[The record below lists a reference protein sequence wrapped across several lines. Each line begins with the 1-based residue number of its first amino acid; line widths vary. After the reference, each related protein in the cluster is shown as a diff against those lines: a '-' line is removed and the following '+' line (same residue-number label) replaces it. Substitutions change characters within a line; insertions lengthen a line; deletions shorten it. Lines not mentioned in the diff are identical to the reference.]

1 MVCNI
6 LCCMNIYEETKM
18 IMKKY
23 GLNFKKKFGQ
33 NFLTSEEILE
43 EIIEKAEISKDDIVL
58 EIGPGIG
65 TLTAKLLEK
74 EAEVISVELD
84 QELIIPLKD
93 RFFMY
98 DNFTIISADILKV
111 DIYTEILRI
120 LKEKKK
126 DLGNRKIKVVA
137 NIPYYITTPI
147 IFKLLENRNIV
158 SEIYIMVQK
167 EVAER
172 ICAKIGT
179 KESSSITYM
188 VSYYTEYLW
197 DIYVD
202 KTKFMPSP
210 KVDSKVIALRFREKP
225 YPEVK
230 NEELYF
236 EVIRSAFL
244 HRRKTFLNSISASN
258 KIDKKIISNVMEELG
273 IDLRIR
279 AEKITDEM
287 YADIVDKY
295 LEKRR

>member
-1 MVCNI
+1 
-6 LCCMNIYEETKM
+6 MNIYEETKM
-18 IMKKY
+18 IMKRY
-23 GLNFKKKFGQ
+23 NLDFKKKFGQ

-43 EIIEKAEISKDDIVL
+43 EIISKAKISKDDIIL

-65 TLTAKLLEK
+65 TLTSKLLETG
-74 EAEVISVELD
+74 AEVISVEVDL
-84 QELIIPLKD
+84 ELIRPLKE

-98 DNFTIISADILKV
+98 NNFTIISADILKI
-111 DIYTEILRI
+111 DIYSEIVKI
-120 LKEKKK
+120 LESKGKTLNDK
-126 DLGNRKIKVVA
+126 KIKVVA

-147 IFKLLENRNIV
+147 MFKLLESRNIV

-202 KTKFMPSP
+202 KTKFVPSP
-210 KVDSKVIALRFREKP
+210 KVDSKVIALKFREKP

-236 EVIRSAFL
+236 EIIRSAFL

-258 KIDKKIISNVMEELG
+258 KIDKKIISNIMEELG

>member
-1 MVCNI
+1 
-6 LCCMNIYEETKM
+6 MNIYEETKM
-18 IMKKY
+18 IMRKY
-23 GLNFKKKFGQ
+23 NLDFKKKFGQ
-33 NFLTSEEILE
+33 NFLTSEEILDE
-43 EIIEKAEISKDDIVL
+43 VISKANISKDDIIL

-65 TLTAKLLEK
+65 TLTAKLLETG
-74 EAEVISVELD
+74 AEVISVEVDL
-84 QELIIPLKD
+84 ELVKPLKD

-98 DNFTIISADILKV
+98 DNFTIISSDILKV
-111 DIYTEILRI
+111 DIYNEMVKI
-120 LKEKKK
+120 
-126 DLGNRKIKVVA
+126 LGNKGKRLDDRKIKVVA

-210 KVDSKVIALRFREKP
+210 KVDSKVIALRFRENP
-225 YPEVK
+225 YPEVRD
-230 NEELYF
+230 EELYF
-236 EVIRSAFL
+236 EIIRTAFL
-244 HRRKTFLNSISASN
+244 HRRKTFLNSVSSSN
-258 KIDKKIISNVMEELG
+258 KIDKNIVSKILEELG
-273 IDLRIR
+273 IDLKIR
-279 AEKITDEM
+279 AEKITDNM
-287 YADIVDKY
+287 YANIVEKY
-295 LEKRR
+295 IEKRR

>member
-1 MVCNI
+1 
-6 LCCMNIYEETKM
+6 MNIYEETKM
-18 IMKKY
+18 IMKRY
-23 GLNFKKKFGQ
+23 NLDFKKKFGQ

-43 EIIEKAEISKDDIVL
+43 EIISKAKISKDDIIL

-65 TLTAKLLEK
+65 TLTSKLLETG
-74 EAEVISVELD
+74 AEVISVEVDL
-84 QELIIPLKD
+84 ELIRPLKE

-98 DNFTIISADILKV
+98 NNFTIISADILKI
-111 DIYTEILRI
+111 DIYSEIVKI
-120 LKEKKK
+120 LESKGKTLNDK
-126 DLGNRKIKVVA
+126 KIKVVA

-147 IFKLLENRNIV
+147 MFKLLESRNIV

-202 KTKFMPSP
+202 KTNFVPSP
-210 KVDSKVIALRFREKP
+210 KVDSKVIALKFREKP

-236 EVIRSAFL
+236 EIIRSAFL

-258 KIDKKIISNVMEELG
+258 KIDKKIISNIMEELG
-273 IDLRIR
+273 IDLKIR
-279 AEKITDEM
+279 AEKITDKM

-295 LEKRR
+295 IEKRR

>member
-1 MVCNI
+1 
-6 LCCMNIYEETKM
+6 MNIYEETKM

-23 GLNFKKKFGQ
+23 NLDFKKKFGQ
-33 NFLTSEEILE
+33 NFLTSEEILDE
-43 EIIEKAEISKDDIVL
+43 VISKANISKDDIIL

-65 TLTAKLLEK
+65 TLTAKLLETG
-74 EAEVISVELD
+74 AEVISVEVDL
-84 QELIIPLKD
+84 ELVKPLKD

-98 DNFTIISADILKV
+98 DNFTIISSDILKV
-111 DIYTEILRI
+111 DIYNEMVKIL
-120 LKEKKK
+120 EKKGK
-126 DLGNRKIKVVA
+126 KLDDRKIKVVA

-210 KVDSKVIALRFREKP
+210 KVDSKVIALRFRESP

-230 NEELYF
+230 DEELYF
-236 EVIRSAFL
+236 EIIRTAFL
-244 HRRKTFLNSISASN
+244 HRRKTFLNSVSSSN
-258 KIDKKIISNVMEELG
+258 KIDKNIVSKILEELG
-273 IDLRIR
+273 IDLKIR
-279 AEKITDEM
+279 AEKITDNM
-287 YADIVDKY
+287 YANIVEKY
-295 LEKRR
+295 MEKRR

>member
-1 MVCNI
+1 
-6 LCCMNIYEETKM
+6 MNIYKETKM
-18 IMKKY
+18 IMKRY
-23 GLNFKKKFGQ
+23 NLDFKKKFGQ

-43 EIIEKAEISKDDIVL
+43 EIISKAKISKDDIIL

-65 TLTAKLLEK
+65 TLTSKLLETG
-74 EAEVISVELD
+74 AEVISVEVDL
-84 QELIIPLKD
+84 ELIRPLKE

-98 DNFTIISADILKV
+98 NNFTIISADILKI
-111 DIYTEILRI
+111 DIYSEIVKI
-120 LKEKKK
+120 LESKGKTLNDK
-126 DLGNRKIKVVA
+126 KIKVVA

-147 IFKLLENRNIV
+147 MFKLLESRNIV

-202 KTKFMPSP
+202 KTKFVPRP
-210 KVDSKVIALRFREKP
+210 KVDSKVIALKFREKP

-236 EVIRSAFL
+236 EIIRSAFL

-258 KIDKKIISNVMEELG
+258 KIDKKIISNIMEELG

-279 AEKITDEM
+279 AEKITDKM

-295 LEKRR
+295 IEKRR

>member
-1 MVCNI
+1 
-6 LCCMNIYEETKM
+6 MNIYEETKM
-18 IMKKY
+18 IMRKY
-23 GLNFKKKFGQ
+23 NLDFKKKFGQ
-33 NFLTSEEILE
+33 NFLTSEEILDE
-43 EIIEKAEISKDDIVL
+43 VILKANISKDDIIL

-65 TLTAKLLEK
+65 TLTAKLLETG
-74 EAEVISVELD
+74 AEVISVEVDL
-84 QELIIPLKD
+84 ELVKPLKD

-98 DNFTIISADILKV
+98 DNFTIISSDILKV
-111 DIYTEILRI
+111 DIYNEMVKIL
-120 LKEKKK
+120 EKKGK
-126 DLGNRKIKVVA
+126 KLDDRKIKVVA

-210 KVDSKVIALRFREKP
+210 KVDSKVIALRFRESP

-230 NEELYF
+230 DEELYF
-236 EVIRSAFL
+236 EIIRTAFL
-244 HRRKTFLNSISASN
+244 HRRKTFLNSVSSSN
-258 KIDKKIISNVMEELG
+258 KIDKNIVSKILEELG
-273 IDLRIR
+273 IDLKIR
-279 AEKITDEM
+279 AEKITDNM
-287 YADIVDKY
+287 YANIVEKY
-295 LEKRR
+295 IEERR

>member
-1 MVCNI
+1 
-6 LCCMNIYEETKM
+6 MNIYEETKM
-18 IMKKY
+18 IMKRY
-23 GLNFKKKFGQ
+23 NLDFKKKFGQ

-43 EIIEKAEISKDDIVL
+43 EIISKAKISKDDIIL

-65 TLTAKLLEK
+65 TLTSKLLETG
-74 EAEVISVELD
+74 AEVISVEVDL
-84 QELIIPLKD
+84 ELIRPLKE

-98 DNFTIISADILKV
+98 NNFTIISADILKI
-111 DIYTEILRI
+111 DIYSEIVKI
-120 LKEKKK
+120 LESKGKTLNDK
-126 DLGNRKIKVVA
+126 KIKVVA

-147 IFKLLENRNIV
+147 MFKLLESRNIV

-202 KTKFMPSP
+202 KTKFVPSP
-210 KVDSKVIALRFREKP
+210 KVDSKVIALKFREKP

-236 EVIRSAFL
+236 EIIRSAFL

-258 KIDKKIISNVMEELG
+258 KIDKKIISNIMEELG

-279 AEKITDEM
+279 AEKITDKI

-295 LEKRR
+295 IEKRR

>member
-1 MVCNI
+1 
-6 LCCMNIYEETKM
+6 MNIYEETKM
-18 IMKKY
+18 IMKRY
-23 GLNFKKKFGQ
+23 NLDFKKKFGQ

-43 EIIEKAEISKDDIVL
+43 EIISKVKISKDDIIL

-65 TLTAKLLEK
+65 TLTSKLLETG
-74 EAEVISVELD
+74 AEVISVEVDL
-84 QELIIPLKD
+84 ELIRPLKE

-98 DNFTIISADILKV
+98 NNFTIISADILKI
-111 DIYTEILRI
+111 DIYSEIVKI
-120 LKEKKK
+120 LESKGKTLNDK
-126 DLGNRKIKVVA
+126 KIKVVA

-147 IFKLLENRNIV
+147 MFKLLESRNIV

-202 KTKFMPSP
+202 KTKFVPSP
-210 KVDSKVIALRFREKP
+210 KVDSKVIALKFREKP

-236 EVIRSAFL
+236 EIIRSAFL

-258 KIDKKIISNVMEELG
+258 KIDKKIISNIMEELG

-279 AEKITDEM
+279 AEKITDKM

-295 LEKRR
+295 IEKRR

>member
-1 MVCNI
+1 
-6 LCCMNIYEETKM
+6 MNIYEETKM
-18 IMKKY
+18 IMRKY
-23 GLNFKKKFGQ
+23 NLDFKKKFGQ

-43 EIIEKAEISKDDIVL
+43 EVISKAKISKDDIIL

-65 TLTAKLLEK
+65 TLTSKLLETG
-74 EAEVISVELD
+74 AEVISVEVDL
-84 QELIIPLKD
+84 ELIQPLKD

-126 DLGNRKIKVVA
+126 YLGNRKIKVVA

-202 KTKFMPSP
+202 KTKVIPSP

-236 EVIRSAFL
+236 EIIRSAFL

-258 KIDKKIISNVMEELG
+258 KIDKKVISSVMEELG

>member
-1 MVCNI
+1 
-6 LCCMNIYEETKM
+6 MNIYEETKM
-18 IMKKY
+18 MMKRY
-23 GLNFKKKFGQ
+23 NLDFKKKFGQ

-43 EIIEKAEISKDDIVL
+43 EIISKAKISKDDIIL

-65 TLTAKLLEK
+65 TLTSKLLETG
-74 EAEVISVELD
+74 AEVISVEVDL
-84 QELIIPLKD
+84 ELIRPLKE

-98 DNFTIISADILKV
+98 NNFTIISSDILKI
-111 DIYTEILRI
+111 DIYSEIVKI
-120 LKEKKK
+120 LESKGKTLNDK
-126 DLGNRKIKVVA
+126 KIKVVA

-147 IFKLLENRNIV
+147 IFKLLESRNIV

-202 KTKFMPSP
+202 KTKFVPSP
-210 KVDSKVIALRFREKP
+210 KVDSKVIALKFREKP

-236 EVIRSAFL
+236 EIIRSAFL

-258 KIDKKIISNVMEELG
+258 KIDKKIISNIMEELG

>member
-1 MVCNI
+1 
-6 LCCMNIYEETKM
+6 MNIYEETKM
-18 IMKKY
+18 IMKRY
-23 GLNFKKKFGQ
+23 NLDFKKKFGQ
-33 NFLTSEEILE
+33 NFLTSEEILK
-43 EIIEKAEISKDDIVL
+43 EIISKARISKDDIIL

-65 TLTAKLLEK
+65 TLTSKLLETG
-74 EAEVISVELD
+74 AEVISVEVDL
-84 QELIIPLKD
+84 ELIRPLKE

-98 DNFTIISADILKV
+98 NNFTIISADILKI
-111 DIYTEILRI
+111 DIYSEIVKI
-120 LKEKKK
+120 LESKGKTLNDK
-126 DLGNRKIKVVA
+126 KIKVVA

-147 IFKLLENRNIV
+147 MFKLLESRNIV

-202 KTKFMPSP
+202 KTKFVPSP
-210 KVDSKVIALRFREKP
+210 KVDSKVIALKFREKP

-230 NEELYF
+230 NEKLYF
-236 EVIRSAFL
+236 EIIRSAFL

-258 KIDKKIISNVMEELG
+258 KIDKKIISNIMEELG

-279 AEKITDEM
+279 AEKITDKM

-295 LEKRR
+295 IEKRR

>member
-1 MVCNI
+1 
-6 LCCMNIYEETKM
+6 MNIYVETKM

-23 GLNFKKKFGQ
+23 NLDFKKKFGQ
-33 NFLTSEEILE
+33 NFLTSEEILDE
-43 EIIEKAEISKDDIVL
+43 VISKANISKDDIIL

-65 TLTAKLLEK
+65 TLTAKLLETG
-74 EAEVISVELD
+74 AEVISVEVDL
-84 QELIIPLKD
+84 ELVKPLKD

-98 DNFTIISADILKV
+98 DNFTIISSDILKV
-111 DIYTEILRI
+111 DIYNEMVKI
-120 LKEKKK
+120 
-126 DLGNRKIKVVA
+126 LGNKGKRLDDRKIKVVA

-210 KVDSKVIALRFREKP
+210 KVDSKVIALRFRENP

-230 NEELYF
+230 DEGLYF
-236 EVIRSAFL
+236 EIIRTAFL
-244 HRRKTFLNSISASN
+244 HRRKTFLNSVSSSN
-258 KIDKKIISNVMEELG
+258 KIDKNIVSKILEELG
-273 IDLRIR
+273 IDLKIR
-279 AEKITDEM
+279 AEKITDNM
-287 YADIVDKY
+287 YANIVEKY
-295 LEKRR
+295 IEKRR

>member
-1 MVCNI
+1 
-6 LCCMNIYEETKM
+6 MNIYEETKM
-18 IMKKY
+18 MMKRY
-23 GLNFKKKFGQ
+23 NLDFKKKFGQ
-33 NFLTSEEILE
+33 NFLTSEEILK
-43 EIIEKAEISKDDIVL
+43 EIISKARISKDDIIL

-65 TLTAKLLEK
+65 TLTSKLLETG
-74 EAEVISVELD
+74 AEVISVEVDL
-84 QELIIPLKD
+84 ELIRPLKE

-98 DNFTIISADILKV
+98 NNFTIISADILKI
-111 DIYTEILRI
+111 DIYSEIVKI
-120 LKEKKK
+120 LESKGKALNDK
-126 DLGNRKIKVVA
+126 KIKVVA

-147 IFKLLENRNIV
+147 MFKLLESRNIV

-202 KTKFMPSP
+202 KTKFVPSP
-210 KVDSKVIALRFREKP
+210 KVDSKVIALKFREKP

-236 EVIRSAFL
+236 EIIRSAFL

-258 KIDKKIISNVMEELG
+258 KIDKKIISNIMEELG

-279 AEKITDEM
+279 AEKITDKM

-295 LEKRR
+295 IEKRR

>member
-1 MVCNI
+1 
-6 LCCMNIYEETKM
+6 MNIYDETKM
-18 IMKKY
+18 IMRKY
-23 GLNFKKKFGQ
+23 NLDFKKKFGQ
-33 NFLTSEEILE
+33 NFLTSEEILDE
-43 EIIEKAEISKDDIVL
+43 VISKANISKDDIIL

-65 TLTAKLLEK
+65 TLTAKLLETG
-74 EAEVISVELD
+74 AEVISVEVDL
-84 QELIIPLKD
+84 ELVKPLKD

-98 DNFTIISADILKV
+98 DNFTIISSDILKV
-111 DIYTEILRI
+111 DIYNEMVKILEN
-120 LKEKKK
+120 KGKKL
-126 DLGNRKIKVVA
+126 DDRKVKVVA

-210 KVDSKVIALRFREKP
+210 KVDSKVIALRFRESP

-230 NEELYF
+230 DEELYF
-236 EVIRSAFL
+236 EIIRTAFL
-244 HRRKTFLNSISASN
+244 HRRKTFLNSVSSSN
-258 KIDKKIISNVMEELG
+258 KIDKNIVSKILEELG
-273 IDLRIR
+273 IDLKIR
-279 AEKITDEM
+279 AEKITDNM
-287 YADIVDKY
+287 YANIVEKY
-295 LEKRR
+295 IEKRR

>member
-1 MVCNI
+1 
-6 LCCMNIYEETKM
+6 MNIYEETKM
-18 IMKKY
+18 IMKRY
-23 GLNFKKKFGQ
+23 NLDFKKKFGQ

-43 EIIEKAEISKDDIVL
+43 EIISKAKISKDDIIL

-65 TLTAKLLEK
+65 TLTSKLLETG
-74 EAEVISVELD
+74 AEVISVEVDL
-84 QELIIPLKD
+84 ELIRPLKE

-98 DNFTIISADILKV
+98 NNFTIISADILKI
-111 DIYTEILRI
+111 DIYSEIVKI
-120 LKEKKK
+120 LESKGRTLNDK
-126 DLGNRKIKVVA
+126 KIKVVA

-147 IFKLLENRNIV
+147 MFKLLESRNIV

-202 KTKFMPSP
+202 KTKFVPSP
-210 KVDSKVIALRFREKP
+210 KVDSKVIALKFREKP

-236 EVIRSAFL
+236 EIIRSAFL

-258 KIDKKIISNVMEELG
+258 KIDKKIISSIMEELG

-279 AEKITDEM
+279 AEKITDKM

-295 LEKRR
+295 IEKRR

>member
-1 MVCNI
+1 
-6 LCCMNIYEETKM
+6 MNIYDETKM
-18 IMKKY
+18 IMRKY
-23 GLNFKKKFGQ
+23 NLDFKKKFGQ
-33 NFLTSEEILE
+33 NFLTSEEILDE
-43 EIIEKAEISKDDIVL
+43 VISKANISKDDIIL

-65 TLTAKLLEK
+65 TLTAKLLETG
-74 EAEVISVELD
+74 AEVISVEVDL
-84 QELIIPLKD
+84 ELVKPLKD

-98 DNFTIISADILKV
+98 DNFTIISSDILKV
-111 DIYTEILRI
+111 DIYNEMVKIL
-120 LKEKKK
+120 EKKGK
-126 DLGNRKIKVVA
+126 KLDDRKIKVVA

-158 SEIYIMVQK
+158 SEVYIMVQK

-210 KVDSKVIALRFREKP
+210 KVDSKVIALRFRENP

-230 NEELYF
+230 DEGLYF
-236 EVIRSAFL
+236 EIIRTAFL
-244 HRRKTFLNSISASN
+244 HRRKTFLNSISSSN
-258 KIDKKIISNVMEELG
+258 KIDKNIVSKILEELG
-273 IDLRIR
+273 IDLKIR
-279 AEKITDEM
+279 AEKITDNM
-287 YADIVDKY
+287 YANIVEKY
-295 LEKRR
+295 IEKRR

>member
-1 MVCNI
+1 
-6 LCCMNIYEETKM
+6 MNIYEETKM
-18 IMKKY
+18 IMRKY
-23 GLNFKKKFGQ
+23 NLDFKKKFGQ

-43 EIIEKAEISKDDIVL
+43 EVISKAKISKDDIIL

-65 TLTAKLLEK
+65 TLTSKLLETG
-74 EAEVISVELD
+74 AEVISVEVDL
-84 QELIIPLKD
+84 ELIQPLKD

-98 DNFTIISADILKV
+98 NNFTIISADILKV

-210 KVDSKVIALRFREKP
+210 KVDSKVIALKFREKP

-236 EVIRSAFL
+236 EIIRSAFL

-258 KIDKKIISNVMEELG
+258 KIDKKIISSIMEELG
-273 IDLRIR
+273 INLRIR
-279 AEKITDEM
+279 AEKITDKM

-295 LEKRR
+295 IEKRR

>member
-1 MVCNI
+1 
-6 LCCMNIYEETKM
+6 MNIYEETKM
-18 IMKKY
+18 IMKRY
-23 GLNFKKKFGQ
+23 NLDFKKKFGQ

-43 EIIEKAEISKDDIVL
+43 EIISKAKISKDDIIL

-65 TLTAKLLEK
+65 TLTSKLLETG
-74 EAEVISVELD
+74 AEVISVEVDL
-84 QELIIPLKD
+84 ELIRPLKE

-98 DNFTIISADILKV
+98 NNFTIISSDILKI
-111 DIYTEILRI
+111 DIYSEIVKI
-120 LKEKKK
+120 LESKGKTLNDK
-126 DLGNRKIKVVA
+126 KIKVVA

-147 IFKLLENRNIV
+147 IFKLLESRNIV

-172 ICAKIGT
+172 IGAKIGT

-202 KTKFMPSP
+202 KTKFVPSP
-210 KVDSKVIALRFREKP
+210 KVDSKVIALKFREKP

-236 EVIRSAFL
+236 EIIRSAFL

-258 KIDKKIISNVMEELG
+258 KIDKKIISNIMEELG

-279 AEKITDEM
+279 AEKITDKM
-287 YADIVDKY
+287 YSDIVDKY
-295 LEKRR
+295 IEKRR

>member
-1 MVCNI
+1 
-6 LCCMNIYEETKM
+6 MNIYEETKM
-18 IMKKY
+18 IMRKY
-23 GLNFKKKFGQ
+23 NLDFKKKFGQ
-33 NFLTSEEILE
+33 NFLTSEEILDE
-43 EIIEKAEISKDDIVL
+43 VISKTNISKDDIIL

-65 TLTAKLLEK
+65 TLTAKLLETG
-74 EAEVISVELD
+74 AEVISVEVDL
-84 QELIIPLKD
+84 ELVKPLKD

-98 DNFTIISADILKV
+98 DNFTIISSDILKV
-111 DIYTEILRI
+111 DIYNEMVKILEN
-120 LKEKKK
+120 KGKKL
-126 DLGNRKIKVVA
+126 DDRKIKVVA

-210 KVDSKVIALRFREKP
+210 KVDSKVIALRFRESP

-230 NEELYF
+230 DEELYF
-236 EVIRSAFL
+236 EIIRTAFL
-244 HRRKTFLNSISASN
+244 HRRKTFLNSISSSN
-258 KIDKKIISNVMEELG
+258 KIDKNIVSKILEELG
-273 IDLRIR
+273 IDLKIR
-279 AEKITDEM
+279 AEKITDNM
-287 YADIVDKY
+287 YANIVEKY
-295 LEKRR
+295 IEKRR

>member
-1 MVCNI
+1 
-6 LCCMNIYEETKM
+6 MNIYEETKM
-18 IMKKY
+18 IMRKY
-23 GLNFKKKFGQ
+23 NLDFKKKFGQ

-43 EIIEKAEISKDDIVL
+43 EVISKAKISKDDIIL

-65 TLTAKLLEK
+65 TLTSKLLETG
-74 EAEVISVELD
+74 AEVISVEVDL
-84 QELIIPLKD
+84 ELIQPLKD

-111 DIYTEILRI
+111 DIYNEILRI

-258 KIDKKIISNVMEELG
+258 KIDKKIISSVMEELG

>member
-1 MVCNI
+1 
-6 LCCMNIYEETKM
+6 MNIYEETKM

-23 GLNFKKKFGQ
+23 NLDFKKKFGQ
-33 NFLTSEEILE
+33 NFLTSEEILDE
-43 EIIEKAEISKDDIVL
+43 VISKANISKDDIIL

-65 TLTAKLLEK
+65 TLTAKLLETG
-74 EAEVISVELD
+74 AEVISVEVDL
-84 QELIIPLKD
+84 ELVKPLKD

-98 DNFTIISADILKV
+98 DNFTIISSDILKV
-111 DIYTEILRI
+111 DIYNEMVKI
-120 LKEKKK
+120 
-126 DLGNRKIKVVA
+126 LGNKGKKLDDRKIKVVA

-210 KVDSKVIALRFREKP
+210 KVDSKVIALRFRESP

-230 NEELYF
+230 DEELYF
-236 EVIRSAFL
+236 EIIRTAFL
-244 HRRKTFLNSISASN
+244 HRRKTFLNSVSSSN
-258 KIDKKIISNVMEELG
+258 KIDKNVVSKILEELG
-273 IDLRIR
+273 IDLKIR
-279 AEKITDEM
+279 AEKITDNM
-287 YADIVDKY
+287 YANIVEKY
-295 LEKRR
+295 IEKRR

>member
-1 MVCNI
+1 
-6 LCCMNIYEETKM
+6 MNIYEETKM
-18 IMKKY
+18 IMRKY
-23 GLNFKKKFGQ
+23 NLDLKKKFGQ

-43 EIIEKAEISKDDIVL
+43 EVISKAKISKDDIIL

-65 TLTAKLLEK
+65 TLTSKLLETG
-74 EAEVISVELD
+74 AEVISVEVDL
-84 QELIIPLKD
+84 ELIQPLKD

-126 DLGNRKIKVVA
+126 YLGNRKTKVVA

-202 KTKFMPSP
+202 KTKFIPSP

-236 EVIRSAFL
+236 EIIRSAFL

-258 KIDKKIISNVMEELG
+258 KIDKKVISSVMEELG

>member
-1 MVCNI
+1 
-6 LCCMNIYEETKM
+6 MNIYEETKM
-18 IMKKY
+18 IMRKY
-23 GLNFKKKFGQ
+23 NLDFKKKFGQ

-43 EIIEKAEISKDDIVL
+43 EVISKAKISKDDIIL

-65 TLTAKLLEK
+65 TLTSKLLETG
-74 EAEVISVELD
+74 AEVISVEVDL
-84 QELIIPLKD
+84 ELIQPLKD

-126 DLGNRKIKVVA
+126 ELVNRKIKVVA

-236 EVIRSAFL
+236 EIIRSAFL

-258 KIDKKIISNVMEELG
+258 KIDKKIISIVMEELG

>member
-1 MVCNI
+1 
-6 LCCMNIYEETKM
+6 MNIYEETKM
-18 IMKKY
+18 IMRKY
-23 GLNFKKKFGQ
+23 NLDFKKKFGQ
-33 NFLTSEEILE
+33 NFLTSEEILDE
-43 EIIEKAEISKDDIVL
+43 VILKANISKDDIIL

-65 TLTAKLLEK
+65 TLTAKLLETG
-74 EAEVISVELD
+74 AEVISVEVDL
-84 QELIIPLKD
+84 ELVKPLKD

-98 DNFTIISADILKV
+98 DNFTIISSDILKV
-111 DIYTEILRI
+111 DIYNEMVKILEN
-120 LKEKKK
+120 KGKKL
-126 DLGNRKIKVVA
+126 DDRKVKVVA

-210 KVDSKVIALRFREKP
+210 KVDSKVIALRFRESP
-225 YPEVK
+225 YPEVRD
-230 NEELYF
+230 EELYF
-236 EVIRSAFL
+236 EIIRTAFL
-244 HRRKTFLNSISASN
+244 HRRKTFLNSVSSSN
-258 KIDKKIISNVMEELG
+258 KIDKNIVSKILEELG
-273 IDLRIR
+273 IDLKIR
-279 AEKITDEM
+279 AEKITDNM
-287 YADIVDKY
+287 YANIVEKY
-295 LEKRR
+295 MEKRR

>member
-1 MVCNI
+1 
-6 LCCMNIYEETKM
+6 MNIYEETKM
-18 IMKKY
+18 IMRKY
-23 GLNFKKKFGQ
+23 NLDLKKKFGQ

-43 EIIEKAEISKDDIVL
+43 EVISKAKISKDDIIL

-65 TLTAKLLEK
+65 TLTSKLLETG
-74 EAEVISVELD
+74 AEVISVEVDL
-84 QELIIPLKD
+84 ELIQPLKD

-210 KVDSKVIALRFREKP
+210 KVDSKVIALKFREKP

-236 EVIRSAFL
+236 EIIRSAFL

-258 KIDKKIISNVMEELG
+258 KIDKKIISSVMEELG

>member
-1 MVCNI
+1 
-6 LCCMNIYEETKM
+6 MNIYEETKM
-18 IMKKY
+18 IMRKY
-23 GLNFKKKFGQ
+23 NLDLKKKFGQ

-43 EIIEKAEISKDDIVL
+43 EVISKAKISKDDIIL

-65 TLTAKLLEK
+65 TLTSKLLETG
-74 EAEVISVELD
+74 AEVISVEVDL
-84 QELIIPLKD
+84 ELIQPLKD

-126 DLGNRKIKVVA
+126 YLGNRKTKVVA

-202 KTKFMPSP
+202 KTKFIPSP

-230 NEELYF
+230 NKELYF
-236 EVIRSAFL
+236 EIIRSAFL

-258 KIDKKIISNVMEELG
+258 KIDKKIISSVMEELG

>member
-1 MVCNI
+1 
-6 LCCMNIYEETKM
+6 MNIYEETKM
-18 IMKKY
+18 IMKRY
-23 GLNFKKKFGQ
+23 NLDFKKKFGQ
-33 NFLTSEEILE
+33 NFLTSEEILK
-43 EIIEKAEISKDDIVL
+43 EIISKARISKDDIIL

-65 TLTAKLLEK
+65 TLTSKLLETG
-74 EAEVISVELD
+74 AEVISVEVDL
-84 QELIIPLKD
+84 ELIRPLKE

-98 DNFTIISADILKV
+98 NNFTIISADILKI
-111 DIYTEILRI
+111 DIYSEIVKI
-120 LKEKKK
+120 LESKGKTLNDK
-126 DLGNRKIKVVA
+126 KIKVVA

-202 KTKFMPSP
+202 KIKFVPSP
-210 KVDSKVIALRFREKP
+210 KVDSKVIALKFREKP

-236 EVIRSAFL
+236 EIIRSAFL

-258 KIDKKIISNVMEELG
+258 KIDKKIISNIMEELG

-279 AEKITDEM
+279 AEKITDKM

-295 LEKRR
+295 IEKRR

>member
-1 MVCNI
+1 
-6 LCCMNIYEETKM
+6 MNIYEETKM
-18 IMKKY
+18 IMKRY
-23 GLNFKKKFGQ
+23 NLDFKKKFGQ

-43 EIIEKAEISKDDIVL
+43 EIISKAKISKDDIIL

-65 TLTAKLLEK
+65 TLTSKLLETG
-74 EAEVISVELD
+74 AEVISVEVDL
-84 QELIIPLKD
+84 ELIRPLKE

-98 DNFTIISADILKV
+98 NNFTIISSDILKI
-111 DIYTEILRI
+111 DIYSEIVKI
-120 LKEKKK
+120 LESKGKTLNDK
-126 DLGNRKIKVVA
+126 KIKVVA

-147 IFKLLENRNIV
+147 IFKLLESRNIV

-197 DIYVD
+197 DMYVD
-202 KTKFMPSP
+202 KTKFVPSP
-210 KVDSKVIALRFREKP
+210 KVDSKVIALKFREKP

-236 EVIRSAFL
+236 EIIRSAFL

-258 KIDKKIISNVMEELG
+258 KIDKKIISNIMEELG

-279 AEKITDEM
+279 AEKITDKM

-295 LEKRR
+295 IEKRR

>member
-1 MVCNI
+1 
-6 LCCMNIYEETKM
+6 MNIYEETKM
-18 IMKKY
+18 IMRKY
-23 GLNFKKKFGQ
+23 NLDFKKKFGQ

-43 EIIEKAEISKDDIVL
+43 EVISKAKISKDDIIL

-65 TLTAKLLEK
+65 TLTSKLLETG
-74 EAEVISVELD
+74 AEVISVEVDL
-84 QELIIPLKD
+84 ELIQPLKD

-98 DNFTIISADILKV
+98 NNFTIISADILKV

-210 KVDSKVIALRFREKP
+210 KVDSKVIALKFREKP

-236 EVIRSAFL
+236 EIIRSAFL

-258 KIDKKIISNVMEELG
+258 KIDKKIISSVMEELG

>member
-1 MVCNI
+1 
-6 LCCMNIYEETKM
+6 MNIYEETKM
-18 IMKKY
+18 IMRKY
-23 GLNFKKKFGQ
+23 NLDFKKKFGQ

-43 EIIEKAEISKDDIVL
+43 EVISKAKISKDDIIL

-65 TLTAKLLEK
+65 TLTSKLLETG
-74 EAEVISVELD
+74 AEVISVEVDL
-84 QELIIPLKD
+84 ELIQPLKD

-179 KESSSITYM
+179 KETSSITYM

-258 KIDKKIISNVMEELG
+258 KIDKKIISSVMEELG

>member
-1 MVCNI
+1 
-6 LCCMNIYEETKM
+6 MNIYEETKM
-18 IMKKY
+18 IMKRY
-23 GLNFKKKFGQ
+23 NLDFKKKFGQ

-43 EIIEKAEISKDDIVL
+43 EIISKAKISKDDIIL

-65 TLTAKLLEK
+65 TLTSKLLETG
-74 EAEVISVELD
+74 AEVISVEVDL
-84 QELIIPLKD
+84 ELIRPLKE

-98 DNFTIISADILKV
+98 NNFTIISSDILKI
-111 DIYTEILRI
+111 DIYSEIVKI
-120 LKEKKK
+120 LESKGKTLNDK
-126 DLGNRKIKVVA
+126 KIKVVA
-137 NIPYYITTPI
+137 NITYYITTPI
-147 IFKLLENRNIV
+147 IFKLLESRNIV

-202 KTKFMPSP
+202 KTKFVPSP
-210 KVDSKVIALRFREKP
+210 KVDSKVIALKFREKP

-236 EVIRSAFL
+236 EIIRSAFL

-258 KIDKKIISNVMEELG
+258 KIDKKIISNIMEELG

-279 AEKITDEM
+279 AEKITDKM

-295 LEKRR
+295 IEKRR

>member
-1 MVCNI
+1 
-6 LCCMNIYEETKM
+6 MNIYEETKM
-18 IMKKY
+18 IMKRY
-23 GLNFKKKFGQ
+23 NLDFKKKFGQ

-43 EIIEKAEISKDDIVL
+43 EIISKAKISKDDIIL

-65 TLTAKLLEK
+65 TLTSKLLETG
-74 EAEVISVELD
+74 AEVISVEVDL
-84 QELIIPLKD
+84 ELIRPLKE

-98 DNFTIISADILKV
+98 NNFTIILADILKI
-111 DIYTEILRI
+111 DIYSEIVKI
-120 LKEKKK
+120 LESKGKTLNDK
-126 DLGNRKIKVVA
+126 KIKVVA

-147 IFKLLENRNIV
+147 MFKLLESRNIV

-202 KTKFMPSP
+202 KTKFVPSP
-210 KVDSKVIALRFREKP
+210 KVDSKVIALKFREKP

-236 EVIRSAFL
+236 EIIRSAFL

-258 KIDKKIISNVMEELG
+258 KIDKKIISNIMEELG

-279 AEKITDEM
+279 AEKITDKM

-295 LEKRR
+295 IEKRR

>member
-1 MVCNI
+1 
-6 LCCMNIYEETKM
+6 MNIYEETKM
-18 IMKKY
+18 IMRKY
-23 GLNFKKKFGQ
+23 NLDFKKKFGQ

-43 EIIEKAEISKDDIVL
+43 EVISKAKISKDDIIL

-65 TLTAKLLEK
+65 TLTSKLLETG
-74 EAEVISVELD
+74 AEVISVEVDL
-84 QELIIPLKD
+84 ELIQPLKD

-111 DIYTEILRI
+111 DIYIEILRI

-210 KVDSKVIALRFREKP
+210 KVDSKVIALKFREKP

-236 EVIRSAFL
+236 EIIRSAFL

-279 AEKITDEM
+279 AEKITDEI

>member
-1 MVCNI
+1 
-6 LCCMNIYEETKM
+6 MNIYEETKM
-18 IMKKY
+18 IMKRY
-23 GLNFKKKFGQ
+23 NLDFKKKFGQ

-43 EIIEKAEISKDDIVL
+43 EIISKAKISKDDIIL

-65 TLTAKLLEK
+65 TLTSKLLETG
-74 EAEVISVELD
+74 AEVISVEVDL
-84 QELIIPLKD
+84 ELIRPLKE

-98 DNFTIISADILKV
+98 NNFTIISADILKI
-111 DIYTEILRI
+111 DIYSEIVKI
-120 LKEKKK
+120 LESKGKTLNDK
-126 DLGNRKIKVVA
+126 RIKVVA

-147 IFKLLENRNIV
+147 MFKLLESRNIV

-202 KTKFMPSP
+202 KTKFVPSP
-210 KVDSKVIALRFREKP
+210 KVDSKVIALKFREKP

-236 EVIRSAFL
+236 EIIRSAFL

-258 KIDKKIISNVMEELG
+258 KIDKKIISNIMEELG

-279 AEKITDEM
+279 AEKITDKM

-295 LEKRR
+295 IEKRR

>member
-1 MVCNI
+1 
-6 LCCMNIYEETKM
+6 MNIYEETKM
-18 IMKKY
+18 IMRKY
-23 GLNFKKKFGQ
+23 NLDFKKKFGQ

-43 EIIEKAEISKDDIVL
+43 EVISKAKISKDDIIL

-65 TLTAKLLEK
+65 TLTSKLLETG
-74 EAEVISVELD
+74 AEVISVEVDL
-84 QELIIPLKD
+84 ELIQPLKD

-126 DLGNRKIKVVA
+126 DFGNRKIKVVA

-236 EVIRSAFL
+236 EIIRSAFL

-258 KIDKKIISNVMEELG
+258 KIDKKIISSVMEELG

>member
-1 MVCNI
+1 
-6 LCCMNIYEETKM
+6 MNIYEETKM

-23 GLNFKKKFGQ
+23 NLDFKKKFGQ
-33 NFLTSEEILE
+33 NFLTSEEILDE
-43 EIIEKAEISKDDIVL
+43 VISKANISKDDIIL

-65 TLTAKLLEK
+65 TLTAKLLETG
-74 EAEVISVELD
+74 AEVISVEVDL
-84 QELIIPLKD
+84 ELVKPLKD

-98 DNFTIISADILKV
+98 DNFTIISSDILKV
-111 DIYTEILRI
+111 DIYNEMVKILEN
-120 LKEKKK
+120 KGKKL
-126 DLGNRKIKVVA
+126 DDRKIKVVA

-210 KVDSKVIALRFREKP
+210 KVDSKVIALRFRESP

-230 NEELYF
+230 DEELYF
-236 EVIRSAFL
+236 EIIRTAFL
-244 HRRKTFLNSISASN
+244 HRRKTFLNSISSSN
-258 KIDKKIISNVMEELG
+258 KIDKNIVSKILEELG
-273 IDLRIR
+273 IDLKIR
-279 AEKITDEM
+279 AEKITDNM
-287 YADIVDKY
+287 YANIVEKY
-295 LEKRR
+295 IEKRR

>member
-1 MVCNI
+1 
-6 LCCMNIYEETKM
+6 MNIYEETKM
-18 IMKKY
+18 IMKRY
-23 GLNFKKKFGQ
+23 NLDFKKKFGQ
-33 NFLTSEEILE
+33 NFLTAEEILE
-43 EIIEKAEISKDDIVL
+43 EIISKAKISKDDIIL

-65 TLTAKLLEK
+65 TLTSKLLETG
-74 EAEVISVELD
+74 AEVISVEVDL
-84 QELIIPLKD
+84 ELIRPLKE

-98 DNFTIISADILKV
+98 NNFTIISADILKI
-111 DIYTEILRI
+111 DIYSEIVKI
-120 LKEKKK
+120 LESKGKALNDK
-126 DLGNRKIKVVA
+126 KIKVVA

-147 IFKLLENRNIV
+147 MFKLLESRNIV

-202 KTKFMPSP
+202 KTKFVPSP
-210 KVDSKVIALRFREKP
+210 KVDSKVIALKFREKP

-236 EVIRSAFL
+236 EIIRSAFL

-258 KIDKKIISNVMEELG
+258 KIDKKIISNIMEELG

-279 AEKITDEM
+279 AEKITDKM

-295 LEKRR
+295 IEKRR

>member
-1 MVCNI
+1 
-6 LCCMNIYEETKM
+6 MNIYEETKM
-18 IMKKY
+18 IMKRY
-23 GLNFKKKFGQ
+23 NLDFKKKFGQ

-43 EIIEKAEISKDDIVL
+43 EIISKAKISKDDIIL

-65 TLTAKLLEK
+65 TLTSKLLETG
-74 EAEVISVELD
+74 AEVISVEVDL
-84 QELIIPLKD
+84 ELIRPLKE

-98 DNFTIISADILKV
+98 NNFTIISSDILKI
-111 DIYTEILRI
+111 DIYSEIVKI
-120 LKEKKK
+120 LESKGKTLNDK
-126 DLGNRKIKVVA
+126 KIKVVA

-147 IFKLLENRNIV
+147 IFKLLESRNIV

-202 KTKFMPSP
+202 KTKFVPSP
-210 KVDSKVIALRFREKP
+210 KVDSKVIVLKFREKP

-236 EVIRSAFL
+236 EIIRSAFL

-258 KIDKKIISNVMEELG
+258 KIDKKIISNIMEELG

-279 AEKITDEM
+279 AEKITDKM

-295 LEKRR
+295 IEKRR

>member
-1 MVCNI
+1 
-6 LCCMNIYEETKM
+6 MNIYEETKM
-18 IMKKY
+18 IMRKY
-23 GLNFKKKFGQ
+23 NLDFKKKFGQ
-33 NFLTSEEILE
+33 NFLTSEEILDE
-43 EIIEKAEISKDDIVL
+43 VISKANISKDDIIL

-65 TLTAKLLEK
+65 TLTAKLLETG
-74 EAEVISVELD
+74 AEVISVEVDL
-84 QELIIPLKD
+84 ELVKPLKD

-98 DNFTIISADILKV
+98 DNFTIISSDILKV
-111 DIYTEILRI
+111 DIYNEMVKIL
-120 LKEKKK
+120 EKKGK
-126 DLGNRKIKVVA
+126 KLDDRKIKVVA

-172 ICAKIGT
+172 ICAKSGT

-210 KVDSKVIALRFREKP
+210 KVDSKVIALRFRESP

-230 NEELYF
+230 DEELYF
-236 EVIRSAFL
+236 EIIRTAFL
-244 HRRKTFLNSISASN
+244 HRRKTFLNSVSSSN
-258 KIDKKIISNVMEELG
+258 KIDKNIVSKILEELG
-273 IDLRIR
+273 IDLKIR
-279 AEKITDEM
+279 AEKITDNM
-287 YADIVDKY
+287 YANIVEKY
-295 LEKRR
+295 IEKRR

>member
-1 MVCNI
+1 
-6 LCCMNIYEETKM
+6 MNIYEETKM

-23 GLNFKKKFGQ
+23 NLDFKKKFGQ
-33 NFLTSEEILE
+33 NFLTSEEILDE
-43 EIIEKAEISKDDIVL
+43 VISKANISKDDIIL

-65 TLTAKLLEK
+65 TLTAKLLETG
-74 EAEVISVELD
+74 AEVISVEVDL
-84 QELIIPLKD
+84 ELVKPLKD

-98 DNFTIISADILKV
+98 DNFTIISSDILKV
-111 DIYTEILRI
+111 DIYNEMVKILEN
-120 LKEKKK
+120 KGKKL
-126 DLGNRKIKVVA
+126 DDRKVKVVA

-172 ICAKIGT
+172 ICAKSGT

-210 KVDSKVIALRFREKP
+210 KVDSKVIALRFRESP

-230 NEELYF
+230 DEELYF
-236 EVIRSAFL
+236 EIIRTAFL
-244 HRRKTFLNSISASN
+244 HRRKTFLNSVSSSN
-258 KIDKKIISNVMEELG
+258 KIDKNIVSKILEELG
-273 IDLRIR
+273 IDLKIR
-279 AEKITDEM
+279 AEKITDNM
-287 YADIVDKY
+287 YANIVEKY
-295 LEKRR
+295 IEKRR